1 MRSRES
7 IQSTTRTR
15 LTTSARRKS
24 RKKVFGLPRV
34 LVLALSA
41 GTLVLVFALFSLPG
55 SPPPPPP
62 VELIPADN
70 PYFTPGKIWDHNDEV
85 TARLDRCASLGLLRN
100 TSLPLPP
107 LPEEE
112 ERALIA
118 EGCGT
123 NETTIVILASLWP
136 SEAYRAASPTGEVIY
151 AQSVIQTLNANNYAY
166 MFSNLGWNNYQM
178 YKTME
183 VFNRHRWNVRF
194 VLLDPLQADACWKGE
209 TCLKTETNPDGIE
222 AWRLL
227 SFWYWDE

>member
-1 MRSRES
+1 MS
-7 IQSTTRTR
+7 
-15 LTTSARRKS
+15 
-24 RKKVFGLPRV
+24 FGD
-34 LVLALSA
+34 SE
-41 GTLVLVFALFSLPG
+41 
-55 SPPPPPP
+55 PPPYVPPIQLHP
-62 VELIPADN
+62 GAN

-107 LPEEE
+107 LPEDE

-123 NETTIVILASLWP
+123 NETTIIILASLWT
-136 SEAYRAASPTGEVIY
+136 SEAYKASAPTGEVIY

-178 YKTME
+178 FKTVE
-183 VFNRHRWNVRF
+183 VWERHRWHVRF
-194 VLLDPLQADACWKGE
+194 VLLDPLQAESCWKDE
-209 TCLKTETNPDGIE
+209 ACLKTEKNPDGIE